1 MSDFQTKKINDITLI
16 SVGLVIATHKAAKL
30 LWDELEKKS
39 IYQINKIVID
49 LSECKYINST
59 FIGMLNKIYNKII
72 EKNGQIKIVYPETI
86 VIESQ
91 RTMSIT
97 KIVKCYNNL
106 DEALNSFDDKVTV
119 SKVAVW

>member
-1 MSDFQTKKINDITLI
+1 MSEFQIRKINDITLI

-39 IYQINKIVID
+39 IFQLNKIVID
-49 LSECKYINST
+49 LSDCKYINST

-72 EKNGQIKIVYPETI
+72 ERDGQIKIVYPETI

-97 KIVKCYNNL
+97 KIVECYNNL
-106 DEALNSFDDKVTV
+106 DQALNSFDEKIYASGVTV
-119 SKVAVW
+119 

>member
-30 LWDELEKKS
+30 LWDELETKS

-86 VIESQ
+86 VIESK

-97 KIVKCYNNL
+97 KIVECYNNL
-106 DEALNSFDDKVTV
+106 DQALNSFDEKIYASGVTV
-119 SKVAVW
+119 

>member
-1 MSDFQTKKINDITLI
+1 MSEFQTKKINDITLI
-16 SVGLVIATHKAAKL
+16 SIGLVIATHKAAKL

-39 IYQINKIVID
+39 IFQLNKIVID

-97 KIVKCYNNL
+97 KIVECYNNL
-106 DEALNSFDDKVTV
+106 DEALNSFDEKICASGVTV
-119 SKVAVW
+119 